1 MMNMND
7 YTNPETGERTING
20 VYVGIRHG
28 SPLGDALATND
39 DGYGH
44 LRSIKRSGSMLQD
57 AAANKNVPSDE

>member
-1 MMNMND
+1 MNYKD

-28 SPLGDALATND
+28 SPLGDALAPND

-57 AAANKNVPSDE
+57 AAADKNVPSGE